1 MVHNFQ
7 NIMEPEEMM
16 AVDETMVPFRGRLK
30 FKQYIPSKAH
40 KSNRVK
46 LPDVTKA
53 KLQPG
58 QIVGKENSNGI
69 VVAKL
74 RDKRD
79 VTMLSTCHDIS
90 MVDTGRETIEDE
102 PRSGRPSTAKTEEN
116 VIRVR
121 DLVRSDRRLTVRMIG
136 EQLGLTHTIVHQIL
150 TNDLEMRKICA
161 KMVPKILS
169 QDQKDNRR
177 DRCLDFLEQIENYP
191 SFLERVITGDESWI
205 FEYDPETM
213 RQSQEWHTS
222 ASPRQ
227 KKGRMSK
234 SKIKSMLI
242 CFFDSQGIVHK
253 EFVPQGQ
260 TMNQKFYKEVLEKL
274 RKRVI
279 CVRPKIK
286 NTWVLY
292 HDNAPC
298 HAAISINQFLA
309 TKNIPVAFQP
319 PYSSDL
325 SPCDFFLFPRIK
337 IHLKGRHF
345 GTLENIQSSVTDEL
359 KAIPVT
365 EFQNCYKQWKHRLQR
380 CVDSQGNYF
389 EGDNVK

>member
-1 MVHNFQ
+1 MSDNNFEQ
-7 NIMEPEEMM
+7 RCAIRFCFKLGHSTT
-16 AVDETMVPFRGRLK
+16 ETF
-30 FKQYIPSKAH
+30 Q
-40 KSNRVK
+40 
-46 LPDVTKA
+46 
-53 KLQPG
+53 KLQQAYG
-58 QIVGKENSNGI
+58 ESV
-69 VVAKL
+69 
-74 RDKRD
+74 
-79 VTMLSTCHDIS
+79 LSRAQVFRWFKTFS
-90 MVDTGRETIEDE
+90 EGREAIEDE
-102 PRSGRPSTAKTEEN
+102 LRSGKPSTAKTEEN

-136 EQLGLTHTIVHQIL
+136 EQLGLTHTTVHQIL
-150 TNDLEMRKICA
+150 TNDLEMRTIWA

-177 DRCLDFLEQIENYP
+177 DTCLDFLEQIENDP
-191 SFLERVITGDESWI
+191 SFLERIITGDESWI
-205 FEYDPETM
+205 FEYDPEIK

-253 EFVPQGQ
+253 EFVPQDQ
-260 TMNQKFYKEVLEKL
+260 TLNQTFYKEVLEKIL
-274 RKRVI
+274 K
-279 CVRPKIK
+279 KG
-286 NTWVLY
+286 
-292 HDNAPC
+292 HSS
-298 HAAISINQFLA
+298 ISINQFLA
-309 TKNIPVAFQP
+309 TKNIPVAPQA
-319 PYSSDL
+319 PYSPDL

-365 EFQNCYKQWKHRLQR
+365 EFQNCYKQWKHRIQR